1 MTARLCHFT
10 GWTWDYIEECMT
22 IPRVKALM
30 RHWEKTPPLPVMIA
44 AYLGIKPKQEA
55 ESVAHSGFAN
65 DFLDLPE
72 FE

>member
-1 MTARLCHFT
+1 
-10 GWTWDYIEECMT
+10 MT